1 MNARSIVWGLVLV
14 ALSVIV
20 QTTLF
25 SRLDD
30 LGVVADIVMVVVL
43 VSARW
48 LDPEPALLLGFTGG
62 VLYDLNGTTPIGLR
76 AMVFTILAY
85 GAVRLATSSEGSH
98 VSAAIAVVVLSFA
111 GVVLFTMV
119 GTLFGQGSL
128 RGISVIQTFV
138 LLPIFNGVLSIA
150 IGPLIKRVMVKEK
163 VLL

>member
-1 MNARSIVWGLVLV
+1 MTAKSIVWGLVLV
-14 ALSVIV
+14 ALAVIL

-30 LGVVADIVMVVVL
+30 LGIVADVVMVMVL

-62 VLYDLNGTTPIGLR
+62 IIYDLNGTTPIGLR
-76 AMVFTILAY
+76 AMVFTIIAY
-85 GAVRLATSSEGSH
+85 AAVRVAANSDSH
-98 VSAAIAVVVLSFA
+98 ISGALVVIILSFA
-111 GVVLFTMV
+111 GVLLFTMV

-128 RGISVIQTFV
+128 RGINVLQTFV
-138 LLPIFNGVLSIA
+138 LLPVFNGILSLA
-150 IGPLIKRVMVKEK
+150 IGPVVKRAMARDK

>member
-1 MNARSIVWGLVLV
+1 MTARSIVWGLVLV
-14 ALSVIV
+14 AGAVIL

-30 LGVVADIVMVVVL
+30 LGFYADVVMVVVI

-62 VLYDLNGTTPIGLR
+62 IIYDLNGTTPIGLR
-76 AMVFTILAY
+76 AMVFTIVAY
-85 GAVRLATSSEGSH
+85 AAVRVATNSDGTHLSG
-98 VSAAIAVVVLSFA
+98 ALVVTILSFV
-111 GVVLFTMV
+111 GVLLFTMV

-128 RGISVIQTFV
+128 RGISLLQTFV
-138 LLPIFNGVLSIA
+138 LIPVFNGLLSLVV
-150 IGPLIKRVMVKEK
+150 GPVVKRVMAEDK

>member
-1 MNARSIVWGLVLV
+1 MTARSIVWGLVLV
-14 ALSVIV
+14 AGAVIL

-30 LGVVADIVMVVVL
+30 LGFYADIVMVVVI

-62 VLYDLNGTTPIGLR
+62 IIYDLNGTTPIGLR
-76 AMVFTILAY
+76 AMVFTIVAY
-85 GAVRLATSSEGSH
+85 AAVRVAASSDATHSSG
-98 VSAAIAVVVLSFA
+98 AVVVTILSFA
-111 GVVLFTMV
+111 GVLLFTMV

-128 RGISVIQTFV
+128 RGISVLQTFV
-138 LLPIFNGVLSIA
+138 LLPAFNGLLSLVV
-150 IGPLIKRVMVKEK
+150 GPVVKRVMARDN

>member
-1 MNARSIVWGLVLV
+1 MTKSIAWGIGLVTV
-14 ALSVIV
+14 AVIL

-25 SRLDD
+25 TRLDD
-30 LGVVADIVMVVVL
+30 LGIVADIVMVMIL

-62 VLYDLNGTTPIGLR
+62 IIYDLNGTTPIGLR
-76 AMVFTILAY
+76 ALVFTVIAY
-85 GAVRLATSSEGSH
+85 AAVRVAANTDSH
-98 VSAAIAVVVLSFA
+98 ISGAVVVTILSFA

-128 RGISVIQTFV
+128 RGINVLQTFV
-138 LLPIFNGVLSIA
+138 LLPVFNGVMSLA
-150 IGPLIKRVMVKEK
+150 VGPVVKRVMARDK

>member
-1 MNARSIVWGLVLV
+1 MTKSIAWGIGLVTL
-14 ALSVIV
+14 AVIL

-30 LGVVADIVMVVVL
+30 LGIVADIVMVMIL

-62 VLYDLNGTTPIGLR
+62 IIYDLNGTTPIGLR
-76 AMVFTILAY
+76 ALVFTVIAY
-85 GAVRLATSSEGSH
+85 AAVRVAANTDSH
-98 VSAAIAVVVLSFA
+98 VSGAVVVTILSFA

-128 RGISVIQTFV
+128 RGINVLQTFV
-138 LLPIFNGVLSIA
+138 LLPVFNGVMSLA
-150 IGPLIKRVMVKEK
+150 VGPVAKRFMARDK